1 MSRSRPAGRDISG
14 YGRFAEDRPTDPFA
28 RFRRALFANV
38 ASAKPAI
45 GITLL
50 PTSAQYLEA
59 FIGSMLVERHP
70 HNYSDAL
77 SGPWQ
82 AAASRIVKEAE
93 QLMRSEQ
100 PQSISLVAKRSA
112 VSLRTLELGFREYRR
127 STPAQFLRRRRLD
140 AARELGFREYR
151 RSTPAQ
157 FLRRRRLDAARTQL
171 LAVDATTTVTSVAL
185 ANGFPPGALCRLLS
199 RAFDEYPS
207 ETLNRSRRRG
217 RAW

>member
-1 MSRSRPAGRDISG
+1 
-14 YGRFAEDRPTDPFA
+14 
-28 RFRRALFANV
+28 
-38 ASAKPAI
+38 
-45 GITLL
+45 
-50 PTSAQYLEA
+50 
-59 FIGSMLVERHP
+59 MLVERHP

-100 PQSISLVAKRSA
+100 PQSVSPVAKRPA

-127 STPAQFLRRRRLD
+127 STPAR
-140 AARELGFREYR
+140 
-151 RSTPAQ
+151 

-185 ANGFPPGALCRLLS
+185 ANGFPQLARFAGYLS
-199 RAFDEYPS
+199 RG
-207 ETLNRSRRRG
+207 LR
-217 RAW
+217 